1 MAESKIS
8 RDSDL
13 LTDLQTIHDLC
24 VSDAIEGTVFSKSW
38 VLSLLVKVI
47 NVLEVEEKKG
57 EHKVNEIDVKEE
69 VEPHQRTSSVHQD
82 TDGITASSSSTKN
95 GSRDVT
101 DKNDETVSSGEDKPF
116 DEGLENE
123 LCRLWDASM
132 NTVCRSIL

>member
-8 RDSDL
+8 RNSDL

-47 NVLEVEEKKG
+47 NVLEKKG

-69 VEPHQRTSSVHQD
+69 VKPHQRTLSVHQD
-82 TDGITASSSSTKN
+82 TDVITVSSSSTKN
-95 GSRDVT
+95 GSGDAT
-101 DKNDETVSSGEDKPF
+101 DKNDESGEDKAF

>member
-47 NVLEVEEKKG
+47 NVLEKKG
-57 EHKVNEIDVKEE
+57 EPHKVNEIDVKE
-69 VEPHQRTSSVHQD
+69 VVKPHQRTSSVHQD
-82 TDGITASSSSTKN
+82 TDVITVSSSSTKN
-95 GSRDVT
+95 GSGDAT
-101 DKNDETVSSGEDKPF
+101 DKNDESGEDKAF